1 MRYNP
6 HIKTLKTIML
16 IRFIFLSF
24 ILLVAATGCS
34 SRDGGFKLP
43 GIYRPDILQ
52 GNVIEQEMI
61 DKLKP
66 GMDKNQVHFI
76 MGTPA
81 LIDPFHPERWEYIYT
96 FAKGGANRQQL
107 HVTIFFK
114 DGKLAYL
121 DGDVVS
127 TIRKP
132 PENVNRKSKTVDVPQ
147 DTKKKGFFGKILSAL
162 PFVGEH
168 ATPQTEIEDTEQTET
183 TQSPIAEDKEEED
196 VIAH

>member
-107 HVTIFFK
+107 HITIFFK

-127 TIRKP
+127 TIKKP
-132 PENVNRKSKTVDVPQ
+132 TEIVNRKSKTVDVPQ
-147 DTKKKGFFGKILSAL
+147 DTNKKGFFSKILNIL

-168 ATPQTEIEDTEQTET
+168 ATAQTET
-183 TQSPIAEDKEEED
+183 TQSPIAEDKEPD
-196 VIAH
+196 VIAP